1 MVFRRTRRFLVL
13 VLLVVLQGGEL
24 LDGQLAVPPLVSQV
38 VKFFGGRIAGRLGQ
52 QKKGIV
58 ATYLD
63 ATDVNHLQQVKLMAP
78 NTDQKEHRR
87 HAKKLLNCVLYGN
100 WWNRL
105 TAKRVPLKNVIL
117 PFNDYFQVAEAIKGT
132 EFEKLICEVLK
143 DRKTCGTSAV
153 YAEPGVGKSVAAVLA
168 VLQANT
174 SETCMTVMLQGEFSY
189 RLQCFFRSQRALDA
203 PLVADEFFC
212 LLHDHGIRLQ
222 MVIDNAFDACGMR
235 FEGNTLINLG
245 RRAFNLGHHL
255 IVITQSPGKAEEVS
269 GLNGA
274 RTRLAMQQQQDERV
288 YRWSREQA
296 RNYLQTKEEVVSL
309 KEPQKR
315 EQFIDKVLN
324 NTQIPDDFGLW
335 IPVRIMNFLRSGRTL

>member
-1 MVFRRTRRFLVL
+1 M
-13 VLLVVLQGGEL
+13 
-24 LDGQLAVPPLVSQV
+24 
-38 VKFFGGRIAGRLGQ
+38 KFFGGRIAGRLGQ
-52 QKKGIV
+52 QKTGIV

-63 ATDVNHLQQVKLMAP
+63 ATDFHLQQVKLMAP
-78 NTDQKEHRR
+78 HKDQKEHRR

-117 PFNDYFQVAEAIKGT
+117 PFDDFFQVAEAIKGT
-132 EFEKLICEVLK
+132 EFEKLMCEVLK
-143 DRKTCGTSAV
+143 DRNTCGTSVV

-189 RLQCFFRSQRALDA
+189 TLQCFFRSQRALEA

-222 MVIDNAFDACGMR
+222 IVIDNAFDACGMR
-235 FEGNTLINLG
+235 FQTLMDLG

-255 IVITQSPGKAEEVS
+255 IVITQSRDRAEEVS

-335 IPVRIMNFLRSGRTL
+335 IPVHIINFLRSGRTLWKNARQMIV